1 MYPLCIAYTLNNK
14 YFFEWIEE
22 ASPTKACFFIL
33 NNFIDN
39 TCYYAHNL
47 LFDFLLIF
55 EPILSLKIK
64 YSWVFINHNLYEVI
78 IYYKNKKIILR
89 CSHKL
94 IPFPLHQFY
103 PTLSNNKKLYF
114 PYEILSNWNG
124 NLACNT
130 FPLIEAM
137 FYNINL
143 NEYIKMYALNDIQIL
158 NEGLFNFFLSLKNLN
173 IPFTKKNMSCSSISF
188 NFYFKNFNKI
198 NFDTNKNYKEILNQ
212 AYFGGKCEVYGN
224 SKDCE
229 KILHFDFS
237 GMYFHC
243 MQEELPYDDFYLK
256 NENFN
261 LNEPGFYYVNIEYYN
276 KFPILPLKTDKL
288 YFKEGKISGWYW
300 YEEINLSLKYSRVTK
315 LDILYGLISTK
326 NDKILVEFLNTLHQF
341 KDENSIK
348 RRIGK
353 LLINSFYGRLALSDD
368 MYNIKLV
375 DDLKHH
381 KSYGELNN
389 LFIIKQ
395 KISKKTKSNV
405 ALAAAIASKARIKLY
420 EAQMEV
426 LLNNGRLLYSDTDS
440 IFASFHKD
448 NQVENKHLGK
458 HVFFDTLKKDTC
470 IKEAV
475 FISSKTYALKFYD
488 NAELIK
494 IKGINIRDVSLFDLK
509 YKFYNNDPYINLNNN
524 QFTKKNLSLEHFL
537 ISKTINLQN
546 YNKRLWADDKKDTVP
561 LKNT

>member
-1 MYPLCIAYTLNNK
+1 M
-14 YFFEWIEE
+14 
-22 ASPTKACFFIL
+22 L
-33 NNFIDN
+33 NNFKDN
-39 TCYYAHNL
+39 VYYYAHNL

-78 IYYKNKKIILR
+78 IYYKNKTIILR

-94 IPFPLHQFY
+94 IPFPLNQFH
-103 PTLSNNKKLYF
+103 PTFSNRKKLYF
-114 PYEILSNWNG
+114 PYEILSNWDDS
-124 NLACNT
+124 LKCNT
-130 FPLIEAM
+130 FPLIDHT

-143 NEYIKMYALNDIQIL
+143 KEYIKLYILNDVQIL
-158 NEGLFNFFLSLKNLN
+158 NEGLFNFFLSLKNLG

-188 NFYFKNFNKI
+188 NFYFKKFNKI
-198 NFDTNKNYKEILNQ
+198 NFNINKNYKEILNQ

-224 SKDCE
+224 SKNSE

-237 GMYFHC
+237 SMYFHC

-256 NENFN
+256 NENLN
-261 LNEPGFYYVNIEYYN
+261 LNEPGFYYINVEYYN

-288 YFKEGKISGWYW
+288 YFKEGKINGWYW
-300 YEEINLSLKYSRVTK
+300 YEEINLLLKYSKVVK
-315 LDILYGLISTK
+315 FDLLYGLISTK
-326 NDKILVEFLNTLHQF
+326 NDKILVEFLNILNRF

-353 LLINSFYGRLALSDD
+353 LLINSFYGRLALSDE

-375 DDLKHH
+375 DELKSH

-395 KISKKTKSNV
+395 KILKKTKSNI
-405 ALAAAIASKARIKLY
+405 ALAATIAAKARIKLY
-420 EAQMEV
+420 EAQMEI

-440 IFASFHKD
+440 IFASFNKD
-448 NQVENKHLGK
+448 NMVEDKHIGK
-458 HVFFDTLKKDTC
+458 HIFFDTLKKDTC
-470 IKEAV
+470 IQDAV

-488 NAELIK
+488 NTELIK
-494 IKGINIRDVSLFDLK
+494 IKGINIRDISLFDLK
-509 YKFYNNDPYINLNNN
+509 SKFYSNETYINLTNN
-524 QFTKKNLSLEHFL
+524 QFTKKNLLLEHFI
-537 ISKTINLQN
+537 ISKSINLQN
-546 YNKRLWADDKKDTVP
+546 YNKRIWIDNKKDTIP
-561 LKNT
+561 LKNS